1 MNRTLLREPLLHFLL
16 LGAGLFLLYGWIGGP
31 AVGEGSDIIIT
42 QGRIAQL
49 AAGFERMRQR
59 PPDRA
64 EVDELIADAIREEIY
79 YREAKALRLDEDD
92 VLVRRRLRQK
102 LEFLSEDTAPVP
114 EPTDA
119 QLQAFLD
126 ANAERFRLEPRL
138 SFRHVYFNPQRN
150 AAGEDG
156 AIAVLRD
163 LRSGAVRHVDA
174 LGDPF
179 LLARRFE
186 RTTASELTQLFGE
199 GFATALQ
206 DLPPGMW
213 HGPVKSG
220 YGVHLVQV
228 QSRDAERMPMLA
240 DVREG
245 VRQEWLHDWRQRENA
260 RFYAELRDRY
270 TVTVEGRKDGTGAP
284 RVLTGVQQ

>member
-102 LEFLSEDTAPVP
+102 LEFLSEGTAPVP

-119 QLQAFLD
+119 QLQAFLE

-150 AAGEDG
+150 GVGEDG
-156 AIAVLRD
+156 AVALLRD
-163 LRSGAVRHVDA
+163 LRSGAVRDVDG

-186 RTTASELTQLFGE
+186 HATASELTQLFGE
-199 GFATALQ
+199 GFATTLQ
-206 DLPPGMW
+206 DLPPGSW

-228 QSRDAERMPMLA
+228 QRRDAERMPTLA

-245 VRQEWLHDWRQRENA
+245 VRREWMHDWRQRENT

-270 TVTVEGRKDGTGAP
+270 TVTVEGREDGTGAP
-284 RVLTGVQQ
+284 LALTRVQQ